1 MTASAGFGTDQ
12 RMQER
17 AQTRPYRVALAKFRP
32 AKLRS
37 ALKRRW
43 FEQRVL
49 RTRLRTMDG
58 LVYLGTSYG
67 GWTLPGDAID
77 ASWTCYMVGAGGDV
91 SAEVELTKR
100 YGATVRSFDAVADY
114 VDRAQTEAN
123 GAPRFSAHHA
133 AIALQDGPMLM
144 QVTHD
149 QQSQSVSA
157 AHLYDS
163 HSFIEL
169 PGRTIPSLMA
179 DLCDEK
185 IELLKIDTE
194 GTEYELLPTL
204 DLRAMGVKVFATELH
219 HNGSVRDARRFIAS
233 LRERGYDPVACHGA
247 VKLTFVRRDLIDGL
261 PPT

>member
-1 MTASAGFGTDQ
+1 MNQ
-12 RMQER
+12 RMDER
-17 AQTRPYRVALAKFRP
+17 AQTPRYRLPTAKFRP
-32 AKLRS
+32 AKVRS

-43 FEQRVL
+43 FENRVL
-49 RTRLRTMDG
+49 RTRLRKMDG

-67 GWTLPGDAID
+67 GWTLPGDVIE

-91 SAEVELTKR
+91 SAEVEITKR

-114 VDRAQTEAN
+114 VDRAEKEADR
-123 GAPRFSAHHA
+123 APRFSAHHA
-133 AIALQDGPMLM
+133 AIALEDGPVRM

-163 HSFIEL
+163 QSFIEL

-179 DLCDEK
+179 ELGDDK
-185 IELLKIDTE
+185 VDLLKIDTE

-204 DLRAMGVKVFATELH
+204 DLQAMGVKVFANELH
-219 HNGSVRDARRFIAS
+219 HNGSVGDARRFIAR
-233 LRERGYDPVACHGA
+233 LRDRGYDPVACHGA
-247 VKLTFVRRDLIDGL
+247 VKVTFVRRDLIDGL
-261 PPT
+261 QASTA